1 MTPDTGAGIAVRGPG
16 DRNLIA
22 LTFDDGP
29 SACTS
34 ELLDLLTERAVRA
47 TFFMVGSQL
56 ELEPEIGRRVLE
68 AGHEVAVHSMRH
80 LDHAQCDR
88 ADAVADVVEGAQ
100 AIERLLGVSPR
111 LYRAP
116 YGHFVP
122 ATLAEAERRGW
133 NSVLWSA
140 CGEDWRPG
148 EDAASIAERLLEHL
162 GPGAIVLLHDGRRE
176 KPVDC
181 ERMLGAV
188 EAVLDEAA
196 ARGLEPVT
204 AGELLGLAP

>member
-1 MTPDTGAGIAVRGPG
+1 VTPDTGASIVVRGPS
-16 DRNLIA
+16 DRNRIA

-29 SACTS
+29 SPCTS

-68 AGHEVAVHSMRH
+68 AGHEVGAHSMRH
-80 LDHAQCDR
+80 LDHAQCGR
-88 ADAVADVVEGAQ
+88 GDAVADVVEGAE
-100 AIERLLGVSPR
+100 AIERVLGVSPR

-122 ATLAEAERRGW
+122 VTLAEAERRGW
-133 NSVLWSA
+133 TSVLWSA

-148 EDAASIAERLLEHL
+148 EDGASIAARLLEHV
-162 GPGAIVLLHDGRRE
+162 GAGAIVLMHDGRRE

-181 ERMLGAV
+181 ERMLGALD
-188 EAVLDEAA
+188 AVLDEAA
-196 ARGLEPVT
+196 ARGLQPVT
-204 AGELLGLAP
+204 AGELLGVSA